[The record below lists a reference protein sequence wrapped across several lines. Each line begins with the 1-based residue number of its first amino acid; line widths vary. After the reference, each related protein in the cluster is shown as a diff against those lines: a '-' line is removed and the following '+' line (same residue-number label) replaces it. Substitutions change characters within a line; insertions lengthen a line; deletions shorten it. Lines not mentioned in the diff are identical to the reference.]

1 MLGRPIIILS
11 EDVVR
16 NKHGE
21 AISYNDLYGIYLP
34 TLSRRQDCVQIPIV
48 LAYDQSHFCPLQT
61 NDLNTGTLA
70 DNYLPLYQSIEHA
83 QNQTLL
89 PIRFLGNDVSGEQGT
104 RLLNDYLRI
113 KKLTHYPETK
123 SPGLSIVCAELG
135 SKHLTDNDDFF
146 LLYYKYIGDFF
157 ETQKKKLQEEE
168 EKRKREQEYYFHNQ
182 PLHETTQRSL
192 IKNDISSSPS
202 PPPYSSVIVRS
213 NDTKNSLIS
222 ERRPSYDE
230 AVANGTSYGISNESN
245 RPMNQYSKVQQLQKP
260 QTNIQLIQRK
270 PYINDNQYNND
281 KQYQQPVSNWETVN
295 NESASNGKII
305 NYSNTSNSRGTD
317 SKFKQGKFSPIFKY
331 SKTKGKMFCSC
342 CYVCVCVLSGS
353 KNL

>member
-1 MLGRPIIILS
+1 MLERPIIILS

-34 TLSRRQDCVQIPIV
+34 TLTRRQECVQIPIV
-48 LAYDQSHFCPLQT
+48 LVYDQSHFCPLQT
-61 NDLNTGTLA
+61 NDLDTGTSA

-89 PIRFLGNDVSGEQGT
+89 PIRFLGNDANGEQTT

-113 KKLTHYPETK
+113 KQLTHYREIK
-123 SPGLSIVCAELG
+123 SPGLPITCAQLG
-135 SKHLTDNDDFF
+135 SKQLKDNDDFF

-168 EKRKREQEYYFHNQ
+168 EKRKREEEYYFNNQ
-182 PLHETTQRSL
+182 PLQETTQRSL
-192 IKNDISSSPS
+192 IKNDSSSSP
-202 PPPYSSVIVRS
+202 PPPYSSVTTRS

-230 AVANGTSYGISNESN
+230 AVANGTSHGLSNEGN
-245 RPMNQYSKVQQLQKP
+245 RPLNQYSKVQQLQKP
-260 QTNIQLIQRK
+260 QANIQIMQRN
-270 PYINDNQYNND
+270 PYTNDNHYNND
-281 KQYQQPVSNWETVN
+281 KQYQQPVSNWETIN
-295 NESASNGKII
+295 DEPTSNGKII
-305 NYSNTSNSRGTD
+305 NYTNTSSRGSD

-331 SKTKGKMFCSC
+331 SREKGKYFVLVVMCA
-342 CYVCVCVLSGS
+342 CVISGS
-353 KNL
+353 KYL